1 MFVRSSV
8 LAAAAVAATLLTF
21 GAAVPAVAQP
31 APAVEV
37 SYGDLDLRVDAGRDV
52 LDRRIADAAAQ
63 LCGSF
68 RPVELTWAAA
78 VLACRTETIAL
89 TQPQRNAAI
98 GRRGTV
104 EVAQSAS
111 ILRVSRAAN

>member
-1 MFVRSSV
+1 MFVRSTV

-21 GAAVPAVAQP
+21 AVPAAAQT

-37 SYGDLDLRVDAGRDV
+37 SYGDLDLTRVAGRDV
-52 LDRRIADAAAQ
+52 LDRRIAGAAAE

-68 RPVELTWAAA
+68 SPVELGWAAA
-78 VLACRTETIAL
+78 VRACRTETIAL

-111 ILRVSRAAN
+111 LRVSRAAN

>member
-1 MFVRSSV
+1 MFVRSTV

-37 SYGDLDLRVDAGRDV
+37 SYGDIDLAGVAGRDI
-52 LDRRIADAAAQ
+52 LDRRIANAAAQ

-68 RPVELTWAAA
+68 RPVELGWAAA

-89 TQPQRNAAI
+89 TEPQRNAAI